1 MGEPVHRRSGEQAI
15 HAPARRT
22 LVLVSRPDQRS
33 PRVLVALLG
42 SLAVLVALSLPAPAD
57 VAPAAVA
64 ALAVALAGL
73 LAVRRSP
80 LAVAPARSVT
90 PRTAHDGWATLRG
103 RVHDP
108 VHHPRRPRA
117 PGAG

>member
-1 MGEPVHRRSGEQAI
+1 M
-15 HAPARRT
+15 
-22 LVLVSRPDQRS
+22 SRPAPQP
-33 PRVLVALLG
+33 PRVVTTLLG
-42 SLAVLVALSLPAPAD
+42 SLLGWLLGWVAVLVALGLPAPTE
-57 VAPAAVA
+57 VAPTVVA
-64 ALAVALAGL
+64 ALAVALTGL

-80 LAVAPARSVT
+80 LAATPDWAVT

>member
-1 MGEPVHRRSGEQAI
+1 M
-15 HAPARRT
+15 T
-22 LVLVSRPDQRS
+22 LLGS
-33 PRVLVALLG
+33 LLG
-42 SLAVLVALSLPAPAD
+42 SLAVLVALALPAPAE
-57 VAPAAVA
+57 VAPTVVA
-64 ALAVALAGL
+64 ALAVALTGL
-73 LAVRRSP
+73 IAVRRSP
-80 LAVAPARSVT
+80 LASTPAWTVT